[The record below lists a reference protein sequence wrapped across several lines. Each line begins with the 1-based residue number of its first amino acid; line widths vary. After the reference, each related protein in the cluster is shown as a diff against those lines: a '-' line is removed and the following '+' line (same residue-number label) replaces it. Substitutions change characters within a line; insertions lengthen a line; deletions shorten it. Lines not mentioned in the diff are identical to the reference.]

1 MKIIEDE
8 YSIGLEI
15 ADIKLLHRI
24 KSLLLIKNYQRT
36 SKFFV
41 EVKNLI
47 IWKHNFIVSSSLS
60 YTQKASQ
67 RLNTKDIQ

>member
-1 MKIIEDE
+1 M
-8 YSIGLEI
+8 
-15 ADIKLLHRI
+15 AKL
-24 KSLLLIKNYQRT
+24 
-36 SKFFV
+36 V

-47 IWKHNFIVSSSLS
+47 IWKLNFIVSSSLS